1 MSVNLQGNQQNQNDE
16 GVFYFKLALAL
27 VPFAYWA
34 IYMHMEEVY
43 NHQDMLSFL
52 VPAKWYIAG
61 GLASIFLNGPNI
73 TSAMISY
80 AGIMVYLGA
89 YLYYRWIILFCK
101 AIYSSLPHLA
111 VALASRDTGWAIFRF
126 TIAMILSSIV
136 AFFLTEIAAWAGGW
150 KKRPAKAGL
159 VLGSKVLEQVNSPN
173 DQAKSHGA
181 QNVFSPGKPD
191 FYIPG
196 VDIYMNPNP
205 NPAALDKVVG
215 LEKAKQMA
223 VSAIKMAMDDRI
235 YKEYGLTPP
244 GGMLLYGPPGTGKT
258 SFARA
263 CAEALGCTFYVV
275 NASSLLGSLVG
286 QSEQA
291 VRNLFAHARA
301 HRPAIIFWDEIDAVG
316 QRRDGMNLNRPSDL
330 ILNILLAE
338 MDGFNA
344 KGEKGVLVIGATNR
358 IDVLDEALLRP
369 GRFDVKVEVG
379 LPGLEDRVKLLQFF
393 LKGRKVEGITAEGLE
408 EIARHTEGWSPADL
422 KALVDEAA
430 WRALERNEPINAGAL
445 RVALQEATG
454 KGGKG
459 DA

>member
-1 MSVNLQGNQQNQNDE
+1 MKTGYASRQDDMENYTPGMFL
-16 GVFYFKLALAL
+16 FALFPL
-27 VPFAYWA
+27 AYWA
-34 IYMHMEEVY
+34 YWAYCQATPHPIINGASYPTAVF
-43 NHQDMLSFL
+43 FL
-52 VPAKWYIAG
+52 EPAKWFAVG
-61 GLASIFLNGPNI
+61 GLICVFLNGNLI
-73 TSAMISY
+73 WGRLA
-80 AGIMVYLGA
+80 AQFGIMTYVGA
-89 YLYYRWIILFCK
+89 YLYYRYIILGCAK
-101 AIYSSLPHLA
+101 IYPYLPHLA
-111 VALASRDTGWAIFRF
+111 KALASNTFGWMMLRLF
-126 TIAMILSSIV
+126 IALILSVIV
-136 AFFLTEIAAWAGGW
+136 ASVVIELIAWAGGW
-150 KKRPAKAGL
+150 QNPALKSLNAG
-159 VLGSKVLEQVNSPN
+159 GNRGQVATSTTMQGNAP
-173 DQAKSHGA
+173 QAKPPRVPA
-181 QNVFSPGKPD
+181 QNFI
-191 FYIPG
+191 IPG
-196 VDIYMNPNP
+196 VDVYVNLNP

-223 VSAIKMAMDDRI
+223 VSAIKMAMDDRV

-244 GGMLLYGPPGTGKT
+244 GGLLLYGPPGTGKT

-358 IDVLDEALLRP
+358 IDILDEALLRP
-369 GRFDVKVEVG
+369 GRFDFKVEVG
-379 LPGLEDRVKLLQFF
+379 LPGFEDRVKLLQFF
-393 LKGRKVEGITAEGLE
+393 LKGRKTEGITTERLK
-408 EIARHTEGWSPADL
+408 EIAGQTDGWSPADL

-430 WRALERNEPINAGAL
+430 WRALERNEPITADAFK
-445 RVALQEATG
+445 VALEQHNY
-454 KGGKG
+454 
-459 DA
+459 